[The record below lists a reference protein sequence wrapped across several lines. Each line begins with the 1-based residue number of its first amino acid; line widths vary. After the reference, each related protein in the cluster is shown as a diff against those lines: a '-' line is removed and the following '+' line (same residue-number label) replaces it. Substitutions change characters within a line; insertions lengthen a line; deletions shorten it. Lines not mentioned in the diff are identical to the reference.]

1 MSTNISSLG
10 ARCVW
15 EIFFQ
20 KLVILSRNQPPIT
33 ISGHRKI
40 IGGLLGGVVAS
51 FLTSAADSMHIGI
64 VQYFKYE

>member
-20 KLVILSRNQPPIT
+20 KLVILLKNQPPIT
-33 ISGHRKI
+33 ISGRRKI
-40 IGGLLGGVVAS
+40 IGGLLAGVVAG
-51 FLTSAADSMHIGI
+51 FLTSVADSMRIGI
-64 VQYFKYE
+64 VQYSKYE